1 RDNPKNDLI
10 PKIVR
15 GLLAHRKR
23 GAWLN
28 TQENSFVLVG
38 LYEYFDRFEK
48 ETPDFVARVWLGDD
62 YAGDATYKGRSTD
75 TNLIE
80 IPMSWLADNG
90 GEADLSVQ
98 RDGDKGRLYYRLGMT
113 YAPKSLKLE

>member
-1 RDNPKNDLI
+1 DGDHVLLHSSRRTDAVILDGLMRDNPKNDLI

-80 IPMSWLADNG
+80 IPMSWLAD
-90 GEADLSVQ
+90 
-98 RDGDKGRLYYRLGMT
+98 
-113 YAPKSLKLE
+113 